1 MKKLGLATTTAILL
15 LGTAGPAYAEVVP
28 LGYKEFTGPRPY
40 VYFSPDTLERA
51 ESFEVVV
58 SADPAQDLD
67 YKHYISCTRGS
78 ETVASETSTRLS
90 ISPYT
95 TNIQPTL
102 PEPDSCWISLSA
114 ETPFDTAQD
123 GTVRIEATGIR
134 RPAPPPPADPPPSSY
149 WIRCS
154 LPGWLKS
161 GQAKAH
167 GSISCARA
175 DAIATAA
182 RNKPARA
189 GNFLKAQGYWCRRHE
204 LRGTA
209 SVRCTRGTNI
219 IRISGKLRR

>member
-1 MKKLGLATTTAILL
+1 MTTAILL

-58 SADPAQDLD
+58 SADPAQD
-67 YKHYISCTRGS
+67 H
-78 ETVASETSTRLS
+78 
-90 ISPYT
+90 
-95 TNIQPTL
+95 
-102 PEPDSCWISLSA
+102 
-114 ETPFDTAQD
+114 
-123 GTVRIEATGIR
+123 
-134 RPAPPPPADPPPSSY
+134 
-149 WIRCS
+149 
-154 LPGWLKS
+154 
-161 GQAKAH
+161 
-167 GSISCARA
+167 ARA
-175 DAIATAA
+175 NAIATAA